1 MEARC
6 FFFFFGVCPCRTA
19 VVLHPDLLYC
29 TTNILSFIYGLWSL
43 GLWLVQV
50 RFWLWPVLSLFYLRT
65 LSSLQQLQPG
75 SIFFRFLTPQLWP
88 PFCSSSS
95 FLSSFENVSAV
106 LGFSPWPCSLLTQGV
121 GLSVHGRFR
130 VATEKTLFA
139 MPETAIGEI
148 RDKICKTLIS
158 NI

>member
-50 RFWLWPVLSLFYLRT
+50 RFWLWPVPSLFYLRT
-65 LSSLQQLQPG
+65 LLSLQQLQPG
-75 SIFFRFLTPQLWP
+75 SIFIFSHPSALT
-88 PFCSSSS
+88 S
-95 FLSSFENVSAV
+95 FLLLFLVPLLLWERVCRSRVFS
-106 LGFSPWPCSLLTQGV
+106 LTMFSPHPGSRFVSSRTISSG
-121 GLSVHGRFR
+121 HGENALCHAGNRHR
-130 VATEKTLFA
+130 WDTWQNLQNV
-139 MPETAIGEI
+139 
-148 RDKICKTLIS
+148 